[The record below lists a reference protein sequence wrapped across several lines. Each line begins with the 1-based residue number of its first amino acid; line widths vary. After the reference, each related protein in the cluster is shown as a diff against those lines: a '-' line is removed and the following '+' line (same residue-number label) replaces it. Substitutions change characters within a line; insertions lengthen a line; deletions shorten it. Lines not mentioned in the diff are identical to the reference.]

1 MTKNVG
7 TTDRNIRFA
16 VSVVALIVSLLV
28 GIGSTLGIILL
39 VVAVIA
45 AVTGAVGVCGLYKL
59 IGVNTCE
66 TPAPPPAAAE

>member
-16 VSVVALIVSLLV
+16 VAVVALVLSIIV
-28 GIGSTLGIILL
+28 GIGSALGIVLL

-59 IGVNTCE
+59 LGINTCE
-66 TPAPPPAAAE
+66 TGATPPAAE